1 MLVSYVVR
9 LVPEQLQHGVF
20 SGEVQVVA
28 TGERVVVRS
37 AEELL
42 EALQQLTS
50 APQPQPGHP

>member
-9 LVPEQLQHGVF
+9 LVPEQLQRGVL

-37 AEELL
+37 ADALL
-42 EALQQLTS
+42 AALQRPRPALR
-50 APQPQPGHP
+50 PRPGRP